1 MEGLLLAAAAV
12 IVTYNSENAVE
23 QCLDALT
30 KVASNITPIV
40 VDNGSSDRTL
50 KRVRARPGVQLIT
63 NEENRGFAAA
73 VNQGIRSSNAE
84 FILLLNPDVSLLT
97 SVDALVDATRQH
109 GLAAGKLV
117 DRDGNPQ
124 AGFSI
129 RRFPT
134 AGALIF
140 EILGVNRL
148 WRSNPVNRLYRYLD
162 RNLDQPGDV
171 EQPAGAFLM
180 TRRDVWEKLG
190 GFDESFHPIWF
201 EDVDYCR
208 RARSAGYRIAY
219 LPCVIASHAGGHS
232 IAQLPPG
239 SRALYWYV
247 SLLRYAARHL
257 PFLGYRAVCA
267 AVVLSSV
274 PRMIAGMI
282 QAGSLTPVTAFWK
295 MFRFAG
301 LCLVSRG
308 RSAARRSDF

>member
-1 MEGLLLAAAAV
+1 M
-12 IVTYNSENAVE
+12 
-23 QCLDALT
+23 
-30 KVASNITPIV
+30 ASNITPIV

-50 KRVRARPGVQLIT
+50 KRVRARTGVQLIT
-63 NEENRGFAAA
+63 NEENRGFATA

-97 SVDALVDATRQH
+97 SVDALVDAARQH

-171 EQPAGAFLM
+171 EQPAG
-180 TRRDVWEKLG
+180 
-190 GFDESFHPIWF
+190 
-201 EDVDYCR
+201 
-208 RARSAGYRIAY
+208 
-219 LPCVIASHAGGHS
+219 
-232 IAQLPPG
+232 
-239 SRALYWYV
+239 
-247 SLLRYAARHL
+247 
-257 PFLGYRAVCA
+257 
-267 AVVLSSV
+267 
-274 PRMIAGMI
+274 
-282 QAGSLTPVTAFWK
+282 
-295 MFRFAG
+295 
-301 LCLVSRG
+301 
-308 RSAARRSDF
+308 